1 MNPTSA
7 SPLVGSLAL
16 GCVRPRS
23 TGQALRAVGWHR
35 GLLRLGLRVPLF
47 AVHDLG
53 LLITTDA
60 EDLVLVG
67 PAAGAIGREEDA
79 ARYSELVE
87 ELASMARDDPPL
99 GRRASDEL
107 VIALLARLFGSV
119 ARSIREEPERGFDLA
134 WRRAL
139 GEARVELLTRLD
151 ALDAATLSLLGG
163 FGSTSKG
170 ALDVVDVIAA
180 LESTQANDI
189 ARFSLEI
196 LPSVLETKALR
207 SLTPSAAL
215 GYAGLSRRGSL
226 DSLILTELVWD
237 EEELLRRIAED
248 EVLYYAREQG
258 EEISGRR
265 HLLLID
271 ASASMRGERSTFA
284 RGTALALAEQLL
296 LAGEDVTFRFF
307 DSRLYER
314 ERAHGGR
321 LPVARLLGFKGERGR
336 NPHRVFA
343 ELVTVLDME
352 RRQDPRQPVVHILT
366 HGALYIPRQTVEAL
380 KQVARVSAIY
390 MLPSGG
396 RLELDYLDL
405 LDAHWVVD
413 HATLAS
419 QRARADKARSI
430 LRDAQAAFALETVR
444 GAGAG

>member
-1 MNPTSA
+1 
-7 SPLVGSLAL
+7 
-16 GCVRPRS
+16 
-23 TGQALRAVGWHR
+23 
-35 GLLRLGLRVPLF
+35 
-47 AVHDLG
+47 
-53 LLITTDA
+53 
-60 EDLVLVG
+60 
-67 PAAGAIGREEDA
+67 
-79 ARYSELVE
+79 
-87 ELASMARDDPPL
+87 MAREGPPL
-99 GRRASDEL
+99 GRRASDDL
-107 VIALLARLFGSV
+107 VIALLARLLGSV
-119 ARSIREEPERGFDLA
+119 AERIVEEPAYPLDAFPDAAFLDGASAELPALFASVDRGFDLA

-139 GEARVELLTRLD
+139 GAARLELLTRLD
-151 ALDAATLSLLGG
+151 ALDAATLALLGA
-163 FGSTSKG
+163 FGSPSKG

-180 LESTQANDI
+180 LESAQANDI

-207 SLTPSAAL
+207 SATLSAAL

-237 EEELLRRIAED
+237 EEELFRRIAED
-248 EVLYYAREQG
+248 EVLYYAREEGQDF
-258 EEISGRR
+258 SGRR

-296 LAGEDVTFRFF
+296 LAGEDVTFSFF
-307 DSRLYER
+307 DSKLYER
-314 ERAHGGR
+314 ERAQAGR

-343 ELVTVLDME
+343 ELVTVLDLD
-352 RRQDPRQPVVHILT
+352 RRRDPRQPVVHILT

-380 KQVARVSAIY
+380 KRVARVAAIY

-413 HATLAS
+413 PTTLAS

-430 LRDAQAAFALETVR
+430 LRDAQAAFSLEPVR
-444 GAGAG
+444 GRGAE